1 MVETGREYI
10 LQWPGHAASITERF
24 SGLLAR
30 QALVDV
36 TLLCQNQELRVH
48 KLVLASCSLYFEEM
62 LEQDLGQEPTII
74 LNDLHFNILKAMI
87 EFMYCGE
94 TTIAHCHLQSL
105 LNAARV
111 FKVKHLE
118 SLVTS
123 MIDANVPLDGD
134 PHDSQESDIEEEAS
148 IPHLNNC
155 AQAQSPENDG
165 ESSSSTYIFEDS
177 TSSCDSPPE
186 LENVLELEEELGM
199 CDSPSQLPQLLQELD
214 ENHQHHVREKVHED
228 QLDSPGGIGECS
240 RVYTHK
246 KRTSLDDRRSQ
257 FIPLNLSQ
265 LHDSLTTDCIDL
277 SYDKNCDISPVT
289 FSPVD
294 LESEYIFNMNSESI
308 QPMSHPPNCSI
319 TDKHRSIYD
328 DLDVQRLAAPSY
340 NNIRKIKELFS
351 DQNQCNNIGT
361 TPVLRRSVR
370 LNQLEND
377 DTVNN
382 NSESINCQKTKDCKK
397 QPLKKLK
404 KFSKIKSIKLN
415 GKNKDSESRIS
426 DENRKHVINSR
437 SLRSSRKIVTKNPS
451 KFSLSRE
458 EQKSKNTKLKSG
470 KIDKMESLDNDD
482 YVPVKLNTIASV
494 DRSLWGD
501 MSDLLENCQ
510 NHAVLPDY
518 SKSKEIPFAVGL
530 LPLRAALERMQA
542 IPDYQ
547 PRKTRSSVAPYKLD
561 SCGLKRKA
569 NGDIESIVISKKQY
583 SPERSINESDT
594 VCHIQIHT
602 SSQCSQSDKI
612 VEAKRFIPVEPTSD
626 KR

>member
-1 MVETGREYI
+1 MVETGREYV
-10 LQWPGHAASITERF
+10 LQWSGHAANITERF

-105 LNAARV
+105 LNAAQV

-118 SLVTS
+118 SLVAS
-123 MIDANVPLDGD
+123 IIDSNLHEETPSDSL
-134 PHDSQESDIEEEAS
+134 DSQDSEIEDESSYSA
-148 IPHLNNC
+148 LNSSSEI
-155 AQAQSPENDG
+155 QSPENVAENF
-165 ESSSSTYIFEDS
+165 ESTNIFEDL
-177 TSSCDSPPE
+177 TLSSDSPPDNGNTVE
-186 LENVLELEEELGM
+186 
-199 CDSPSQLPQLLQELD
+199 QELD
-214 ENHQHHVREKVHED
+214 TWDNSSPVQSPEIPDESHQNVSEKSHDD

-240 RVYTHK
+240 RVYIHK
-246 KRTSLDDRRSQ
+246 KRKCSDERRDE
-257 FIPLNLSQ
+257 FLSQ
-265 LHDSLTTDCIDL
+265 SLFQLQESSTTTCIDL

-289 FSPVD
+289 LPSVD
-294 LESEYIFNMNSESI
+294 LESEYIFNLNSDNF
-308 QPMSHPPNCSI
+308 QPLSPPYCSI
-319 TDKHRSIYD
+319 TDRYKSIYD
-328 DLDVQRLAAPSY
+328 DLDIQRFTPPSY

-351 DQNQCNNIGT
+351 DQNQCNNIGN

-382 NSESINCQKTKDCKK
+382 NSEAINCKKTKDFKK
-397 QPLKKLK
+397 QQLKHLK
-404 KFSKIKSIKLN
+404 KFNKIKSIKLN
-415 GKNKDSESRIS
+415 GKSKDSESRIS

-437 SLRSSRKIVTKNPS
+437 PLRSNRKIVTKSSS

-458 EQKSKNTKLKSG
+458 EPKGKNTKI
-470 KIDKMESLDNDD
+470 KIEKIKSLDKDD
-482 YVPVKLNTIASV
+482 FIPVKLNTIASV

-510 NHAVLPDY
+510 NNAVLPDY
-518 SKSKEIPFAVGL
+518 SQSKEIPFAVGL

-547 PRKTRSSVAPYKLD
+547 PRKTRSSVAPYKVD

-569 NGDIESIVISKKQY
+569 NGDIESIVISKKQC
-583 SPERSINESDT
+583 SPERSIESDT

-602 SSQCSQSDKI
+602 SSQCSQSNEI
-612 VEAKRFIPVEPTSD
+612 VQAKPFISVEPASD

>member
-74 LNDLHFNILKAMI
+74 LNDLDFNILKAMI

-105 LNAARV
+105 LNAAQV
-111 FKVKHLE
+111 FRVKHLE

-123 MIDANVPLDGD
+123 MLDVSLPLDGD
-134 PHDSQESDIEEEAS
+134 PHSPQEPAIEEEVS
-148 IPHLNNC
+148 NLHFNSFTDT
-155 AQAQSPENDG
+155 QSPEYDAENL
-165 ESSSSTYIFEDS
+165 SSTYIFEEP
-177 TSSCDSPPE
+177 TSCDSPPE
-186 LENVLELEEELGM
+186 LENVRELDEELGM
-199 CDSPSQLPQLLQELD
+199 CSNSSPSPQLPQDD
-214 ENHQHHVREKVHED
+214 ENHQHNVLEKSPED
-228 QLDSPGGIGECS
+228 QSDSPGVIGECS

-246 KRTSLDDRRSQ
+246 KRTSMDDRRSQ
-257 FIPLNLSQ
+257 FLPLNFSQ
-265 LHDSLTTDCIDL
+265 LHESLPTDCIDL
-277 SYDKNCDISPVT
+277 SYDKSCDISPVT

-294 LESEYIFNMNSESI
+294 LEAEYMFNLNTETI
-308 QPMSHPPNCSI
+308 QSMSHPQNCSI

-328 DLDVQRLAAPSY
+328 DVDIQRLAAPSN

-351 DQNQCNNIGT
+351 DQNQCNNIVT

-382 NSESINCQKTKDCKK
+382 NSESLICQKTKDCKK

-415 GKNKDSESRIS
+415 GKSKDSDSRIS
-426 DENRKHVINSR
+426 DENRKHVINAR
-437 SLRSSRKIVTKNPS
+437 SLRSSRKIVTKNSS

-458 EQKSKNTKLKSG
+458 EQKGKNTKLKGG
-470 KIDKMESLDNDD
+470 KIEESLDNGD

-501 MSDLLENCQ
+501 MSDLLDSCQ
-510 NHAVLPDY
+510 NNAVVPDY

-547 PRKTRSSVAPYKLD
+547 PRKTRSSVTPYKAD
-561 SCGLKRKA
+561 PSGLKRKA
-569 NGDIESIVISKKQY
+569 NGDIEPAVISKKQC
-583 SPERSINESDT
+583 SPERSISESDT

-602 SSQCSQSDKI
+602 SPQCSESSEI
-612 VEAKRFIPVEPTSD
+612 VEAKQIIPVEPTSD